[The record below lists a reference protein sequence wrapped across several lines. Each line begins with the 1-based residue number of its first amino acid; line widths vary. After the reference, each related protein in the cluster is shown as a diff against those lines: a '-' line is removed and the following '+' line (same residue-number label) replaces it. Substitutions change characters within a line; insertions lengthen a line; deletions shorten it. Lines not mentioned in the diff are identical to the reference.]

1 MSERKTAT
9 WQAEIEQAL
18 ADWRNDR
25 AYIDGR
31 GNYHVK
37 LDGRSSG
44 PVAPWSKTAR
54 RAFATVTDLHN
65 ASGYVSDY

>member
-1 MSERKTAT
+1 MKTERWK
-9 WQAEIEQAL
+9 AEIEQAL

-25 AYIDGR
+25 AYIDGN

-37 LDGRSSG
+37 AEGRRSG
-44 PVAPWSKTAR
+44 PVAPWNQTAK

-65 ASGYVSDY
+65 ASGYESR